1 MLMNKVKEEL
11 FIPKFIKYANI
22 VAIYKGRGEKMDL
35 MNDRGIFIVDI
46 FRSILMKLVYQ
57 EKYEMV
63 DRQMSDS
70 NVGARRGKNI
80 RNHIFVLNGV
90 INDVVQNGKEAVDIE
105 ILDYRQCFDS
115 LWVEE
120 CMNDL
125 WEAGINDDHL
135 ALIYKVNETVNVSVK
150 TPFGFRK
157 GNY

>member
-1 MLMNKVKEEL
+1 MQ
-11 FIPKFIKYANI
+11 YANI

-70 NVGARRGKNI
+70 NVGARRGRNI

-90 INDVVQNGKEAVDIE
+90 INDVVKNVKASVDIE
-105 ILDYRQCFDS
+105 ILDYRQ
-115 LWVEE
+115 
-120 CMNDL
+120 
-125 WEAGINDDHL
+125 
-135 ALIYKVNETVNVSVK
+135 
-150 TPFGFRK
+150 
-157 GNY
+157 